1 MQKCFG
7 IHPPLIS
14 DQTTIKK
21 TVWRSF
27 CSKVGL
33 VKSSAMGASDLYSP
47 GVKVM
52 IKRKKHKFYGGL
64 GTIMTKPLHKKAAFR
79 VFMLDAAT
87 TIEVTLKDIKVP
99 KGVLERM
106 EREAN
111 YKHMLARRQNQ
122 DWFGLPIVRKVGA
135 LKKARYRMSKA
146 MRHRSAK
153 AEIKAFDDAA
163 AKNADMDYSNRIVS
177 ESLMYVPPVKTQS
190 WEQQFHE
197 AEALRVVSEWE
208 WLRELATG
216 KKYWLNIVTD
226 ERREFMPY
234 EFVTWKDK
242 LHYFTIYMLREQYRR
257 YTIPDYE
264 IVEAVSTPL
273 FRLCFRIIF

>member
-1 MQKCFG
+1 MQQGNTKCKNALAA
-7 IHPPLIS
+7 HPPLIS

-122 DWFGLPIVRKVGA
+122 AGFSPIVRKVGA
-135 LKKARYRMSKA
+135 LKRLSI
-146 MRHRSAK
+146 
-153 AEIKAFDDAA
+153 EC
-163 AKNADMDYSNRIVS
+163 
-177 ESLMYVPPVKTQS
+177 L
-190 WEQQFHE
+190 
-197 AEALRVVSEWE
+197 
-208 WLRELATG
+208 
-216 KKYWLNIVTD
+216 
-226 ERREFMPY
+226 
-234 EFVTWKDK
+234 K
-242 LHYFTIYMLREQYRR
+242 L
-257 YTIPDYE
+257 
-264 IVEAVSTPL
+264 
-273 FRLCFRIIF
+273 

>member
-1 MQKCFG
+1 MA
-7 IHPPLIS
+7 
-14 DQTTIKK
+14 IKK

-52 IKRKKHKFYGGL
+52 IKRKRHKFYGGL
-64 GTIMTKPLHKKAAFR
+64 GTIMTKPLNKKAAFR
-79 VFMLDAAT
+79 VFMVDAAT
-87 TIEVTLKDIKVP
+87 TIEIKLKDVEVP

-111 YKHMLARRQNQ
+111 YKQMLARRQNQ

-153 AEIKAFDDAA
+153 AAQHGSGAGGA
-163 AKNADMDYSNRIVS
+163 QLYAGTRAS
-177 ESLMYVPPVKTQS
+177 
-190 WEQQFHE
+190 
-197 AEALRVVSEWE
+197 
-208 WLRELATG
+208 
-216 KKYWLNIVTD
+216 
-226 ERREFMPY
+226 
-234 EFVTWKDK
+234 
-242 LHYFTIYMLREQYRR
+242 
-257 YTIPDYE
+257 
-264 IVEAVSTPL
+264 EAVGDQPGRHGMAAPARRWSRNRPGWNPGSAAEPYGESTATWVH
-273 FRLCFRIIF
+273 RKTY